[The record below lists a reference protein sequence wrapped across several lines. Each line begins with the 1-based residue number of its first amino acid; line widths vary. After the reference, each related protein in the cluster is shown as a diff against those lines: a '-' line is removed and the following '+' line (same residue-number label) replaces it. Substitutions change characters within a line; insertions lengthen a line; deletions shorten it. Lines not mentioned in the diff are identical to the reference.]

1 MAETLTLTLA
11 TLTPPLPPTGS
22 GGDTLRRLR
31 SLMPS
36 SWFPRAGLY
45 GTQDGPL
52 LLAGASTGH
61 MPQGLNV
68 SLDGGTTF
76 QPVTTFSPG
85 NPWMATG
92 PALPPGNYSVKVQD
106 SGFPAVKSNAVPVA
120 VLLPSAAATVTVLQI
135 LLTGPGTAL
144 AAAYGLIAYVKA
156 QMRLATS
163 VGGMLDLWAYDFF
176 GYWLRR
182 RPSEADGPFIV
193 RIQQNLLAP
202 LVTRAA
208 MIEALT
214 NLLGIAPTIFEP
226 FSVLDAGAYRNR
238 HTAYGVSRYGSRLM
252 PAQCFITVNR
262 PPAALTG
269 QIPAYGSPLTGYG
282 SPGAYYFPAASLAGT
297 VQDSEILA
305 TINRTK
311 AAGVIC
317 WTNVE
322 G

>member
-1 MAETLTLTLA
+1 VAETLTLTLA

-22 GGDTLRRLR
+22 AGDTLRRLR
-31 SLMPS
+31 GLMPS

-45 GTQDGPL
+45 GTQNGPL
-52 LLAGASTGH
+52 LLAGTSTGR
-61 MPQGLNV
+61 MPQALNV

-76 QPVTTFSPG
+76 QPVTTFTPG
-85 NPWMATG
+85 NPWMATA
-92 PALPPGNYSVKVQD
+92 PTLPPGNYSVKVQD
-106 SGFPAVKSNAVPVA
+106 AAFPALKSNAIPVA

-144 AAAYGLIAYVKA
+144 AAAYTLIAYVKA

-163 VGGMLDLWAYDFF
+163 IGGMIDLWAYDFF

-182 RPSEADGPFIV
+182 RPSEQDGPFIA
-193 RIQQNLLAP
+193 RIMQNLFAP
-202 LVTRAA
+202 LVTRAG
-208 MIEALT
+208 MVSALT
-214 NLLGIAPTIFEP
+214 NLLGVAPTIFEP
-226 FSVLDAGAYRNR
+226 FSVLDAGAYSNK

-262 PPAALTG
+262 PAIIVPG
-269 QIPAYGSPLTGYG
+269 QIPAYGAPNTAYG
-282 SPGAYYFPAASLAGT
+282 APTAYYFPAAGLAGV

-317 WTNVE
+317 WVNIQ